1 MLAFCCS
8 AARIES

>member
-1 MLAFCCS
+1 VAS